1 MGAWQDTAGGLRFQ
15 SGKSARTGAGW
26 RAPLRAPASVCCRD
40 TRVNHF
46 VPSTT
51 PAEGLG
57 VLLLF
62 RLIDQA
68 TPDFFDPARPIQ
80 VTRAPGRLDVMGG
93 FADYSGS
100 LVLQLPTAEAAC
112 AAIQARSDDQLRLW
126 SPCRDGSRTQRL
138 STRLADLGL
147 PDQPIDYQEAHAFLC
162 GDPRDRWA
170 GYLLGCLLVLARER
184 GLRPTQGFDLLV
196 HSDVP
201 EGKGVASSAAV
212 AVAAMRALGARYGLD
227 LPDRELALLCQRV
240 ENAIVGA
247 PCGVMDPMVAAA
259 GQADQLLALRCQP
272 CEVEGSLPVPTELEF
287 VGLDSGVRH
296 AITGSDYGSVRV
308 GAFLG
313 QRLLAALRGLPV
325 RQHEGRHHADDPV
338 WRGYLANCPI
348 AEFDRE
354 FAARL
359 PVTMRGQEFL
369 QQFGGHAD
377 PHTRIEPEREYPVR
391 APTRHPMAE
400 NQRVER
406 FRALLQTEPTE
417 SVRQELGALMYEA
430 HAGYS
435 ACGLGHEVTDFL
447 VEQAKLRAA
456 AGAPLYGAK
465 VTGGGSGGTV
475 VLFGARGKVWY
486 EALRLKKALQQ
497 HTGHSGHVF
506 RWSSPGAFA
515 FGHVELR
522 PAHG

>member
-1 MGAWQDTAGGLRFQ
+1 M
-15 SGKSARTGAGW
+15 
-26 RAPLRAPASVCCRD
+26 LRAAA
-40 TRVNHF
+40 VNHF
-46 VPSTT
+46 VPSAL

-62 RLIDQA
+62 RLIDAA
-68 TPDFFDPARPIQ
+68 TPEFFAPDRPIQ

-93 FADYSGS
+93 FADYSGA
-100 LVLQLPTAEAAC
+100 LVLQLPTAEAAS

-138 STRLADLGL
+138 STRLGDLGL
-147 PDQPIDYQEAHAFLC
+147 PDRPIDYREAHAFLC

-170 GYLLGCLLVLARER
+170 GYLLGCLVVLAHEC
-184 GLRPTQGFDLLV
+184 GLRPAQGFDLLL

-201 EGKGVASSAAV
+201 EGKGAASSAAV
-212 AVAAMRALGARYGLD
+212 TVAAMRAMAVRYGLE
-227 LPDRELALLCQRV
+227 LTDRELALLCQRV

-247 PCGVMDPMVAAA
+247 PCGVMDPMAAAA
-259 GQADQLLALRCQP
+259 GHADHLLALRCQP
-272 CEVEGSLPVPTELEF
+272 CEVEGRLPVPAGLEF

-296 AITGSDYGSVRV
+296 AITGSDYGMVRA
-308 GAFLG
+308 GAFVGL
-313 QRLLAALRGLPV
+313 RMLAALRGLPM
-325 RQHEGRHHADDPV
+325 RQHGNLHQAEDPA
-338 WRGYLANCPI
+338 WRGYLANCPL
-348 AEFDRE
+348 AAFDRE

-359 PVTMRGQEFL
+359 PLTIRGGEFL

-377 PHTRIEPEREYPVR
+377 PHTRIDPEREYPVR
-391 APTRHPMAE
+391 APTRHPIAE

-406 FRALLQTEPTE
+406 FRSLLQTEPTE
-417 SVRQELGALMYEA
+417 PVRQELGALMYEA
-430 HAGYS
+430 HAGYT

-475 VLFGARGKVWY
+475 VLLGERGKVWY

-497 HTGHSGHVF
+497 HTGHSAHVF

-522 PAHG
+522 PAQG